1 MSLTWGS
8 VSGWW
13 APVCLV
19 LGLLYAWLMYRK
31 PVQLVKSMRYI
42 LFAFRAIVVSF
53 LALLIVSPLVRSTS
67 YQPQKPVILI
77 AQDNSESIKLFGAS
91 PKSSPK
97 ERTSNANTPPS
108 KGEGWGG
115 ALSSLKNELGDDYEV
130 HAFHFDKDLKDSL
143 SDKFNG
149 RQTDISNAL
158 HQLNERFVNR
168 NIGALVLA
176 TDGLYN
182 LGTDPQYEARNI
194 KTNIYTI
201 ALGDTIP
208 RRDLIISNVNYNKTA
223 FLGNDFEIEILAE
236 AYQSN
241 GENMQLNIMQDGRQ
255 VHSQNIS
262 ITSAAFKKVI
272 PVKLNADKKGIRK
285 FTISLAPLKNELSVQ
300 NNTETIYID
309 VLDARQ
315 KILLLYDGPHP
326 DLSVIKQAIESN
338 KNFEVKTSLVSDI
351 AAVKLNDYSLAIL
364 YQLSANSYGKLQNL
378 LQSKTPVWYI
388 AGTQVDINAFNN
400 AQKAVKINSGGQE
413 VQEAFAQP
421 VSTFSAFTLT
431 DSTQNKLSKL
441 PPLVAPFG
449 SYTASGTASVL
460 LKQKIGNVETNY
472 PLLTFNDEGGRKS
485 AVLTGEGLW
494 RWQLAEYREFGNH
507 HAVEELLSQTVQY
520 LTANANRQRFRV
532 YASKNVFDEGENVL
546 LNAELYNDALELINT
561 PDVKINLKSQT
572 GKNYSFLFTRSGQ
585 SYQLN
590 AGTLPVGEYTYSAT
604 TSNGKQTFTANGQ
617 LTVKQLNLETRQST
631 ANHQLLR
638 TIATQSDGQMLLPS
652 QISTLADL
660 IRKNENIKTVVYED
674 RRYSD
679 LIDVKWV
686 FVLILLLLS
695 AEWFLRKREGE
706 I

>member
-13 APVCLV
+13 GPVCLV

-31 PVQLVKSMRYI
+31 PVQLVKSMHYI
-42 LFAFRAIVVSF
+42 LFAFRAVVVSF

-67 YQPQKPVILI
+67 YQLQKPVILI
-77 AQDNSESIKLFGAS
+77 AQDNSESIKLFG
-91 PKSSPK
+91 
-97 ERTSNANTPPS
+97 
-108 KGEGWGG
+108 KGSLSLGKGWGE
-115 ALSSLKNELGDDYEV
+115 ALKKELGNDYEV
-130 HAFHFDKDLKDSL
+130 HEFHFDKDLKDSL

-182 LGTDPQYEARNI
+182 LGTDPLYEARNI
-194 KTNIYTI
+194 KTSIYTI

-208 RRDLIISNVNYNKTA
+208 RRDVLISNVNYNKTA

-241 GENMQLNIMQDGRQ
+241 GENMQLNITQDGRQ

-338 KNFEVKTSLVSDI
+338 KNFEVKTSQVSDI

-364 YQLSANSYGKLQNL
+364 YQLSADSYRKLQNL
-378 LQSKTPVWYI
+378 LQSKNPVWYI

-449 SYTASGTASVL
+449 NYTASGTASVL

-472 PLLTFNDEGGRKS
+472 PLLAFNDEGGRKS

-507 HAVEELLSQTVQY
+507 HTVEELLSQTVQY

-546 LNAELYNDALELINT
+546 LNAELYNDALELINI

-638 TIATQSDGQMLLPS
+638 TIASQSVGQMLLPS
-652 QISTLADL
+652 QINKLADL

-674 RRYSD
+674 KRYSD
-679 LIDVKWV
+679 LINVKWV

>member
-13 APVCLV
+13 VPACIV

-31 PVQLVKSMRYI
+31 PVQLVKGVRYA

-53 LALLIVSPLVRSTS
+53 LALLLVSPLVRSTS
-67 YQPQKPVILI
+67 YLPQKPIVII
-77 AQDNSESIKLFGAS
+77 AQDNSESIKLFGAKAASKS
-91 PKSSPK
+91 PPTG
-97 ERTSNANTPPS
+97 ETSNANS
-108 KGEGWGG
+108 WGE
-115 ALSSLKNELGDDYEV
+115 ALSALKKDLGPDFEV
-130 HAFHFDKDLKDSL
+130 HEFNFDKDLHDSL
-143 SDKFNG
+143 STKYNG
-149 RQTDISNAL
+149 RQTDISSAL

-182 LGTDPQYEARNI
+182 LGTDPQYEASNI
-194 KTNIYTI
+194 KTSIYTI

-208 RRDLIISNVNYNKTA
+208 RRDLIISNVSYNKTA
-223 FLGNDFEIEILAE
+223 FLGNDFEVEILAE
-236 AYQSN
+236 AYQSQ
-241 GENMQLNIMQDGRQ
+241 GEQMRLSITQDGRQ
-255 VHSQNIS
+255 VHSQNIGIS
-262 ITSAAFKKVI
+262 SAAFKKVI

-285 FTISLAPLKNELSVQ
+285 FIISLAPVKNELSVQ

-326 DLSVIKQAIESN
+326 DLAVIKQGIESN

-351 AAVKLNDYSLAIL
+351 SSLKLADYSMAIL
-364 YQLSANSYGKLQNL
+364 YQLSGDSYSKLQPL

-388 AGTQVDINAFNN
+388 AGTQANLPAFNGV
-400 AQKAVKINSGGQE
+400 QKVVKVTSNSQE
-413 VQEAFAQP
+413 VQEAFARP
-421 VSTFSAFTLT
+421 ASTFSAFTLT
-431 DSTQNKLSKL
+431 DSTKNKINKL
-441 PPLVAPFG
+441 PPLIASFG
-449 SYTASGTASVL
+449 NYEALGTATVL
-460 LKQKIGNVETNY
+460 LKQKIGNVETAY
-472 PLLTFNDEGGRKS
+472 PLLAFGEDAGRKL
-485 AVLTGEGLW
+485 AVLTGEGIW
-494 RWQLAEYREFGNH
+494 RWQLAEYREYGNH

-520 LTANANRQRFRV
+520 LTANADRQRFRV

-561 PDVKINLKSQT
+561 PDVKINLKSQS
-572 GKNYSFLFTRSGQ
+572 GKNYSFLFTRNGQ

-590 AGTLPVGEYTYSAT
+590 AGTIPVGEYTYSAT
-604 TSNGKQTFTANGQ
+604 TSNGKQAFTANGQ
-617 LTVKQLNLETRQST
+617 ITVKQLDLETRQST

-638 TIATQSDGQMLLPS
+638 NLAAQSGGQMLLPS
-652 QISTLADL
+652 QINKLADL

-674 RRYSD
+674 KRYSD
-679 LIDVKWV
+679 LIDVKWL
-686 FVLILLLLS
+686 FVLILLLLT

-706 I
+706 V

>member
-1 MSLTWGS
+1 MSLTWGT

-13 APVCLV
+13 APACMI

-31 PVQLVKSMRYI
+31 PVQLVKGVRYA
-42 LFAFRAIVVSF
+42 LFAFRAFVVSF
-53 LALLIVSPLVRSTS
+53 LALLLVSPMVKSTK
-67 YQPQKPVILI
+67 YLPQKPVVLI
-77 AQDNSESIKLFGAS
+77 AQDNSQSIKLFD
-91 PKSSPK
+91 KSRLSL
-97 ERTSNANTPPS
+97 S
-108 KGEGWGG
+108 
-115 ALSSLKNELGDDYEV
+115 ALKKELGDSYEV
-130 HAFHFDKDLKDSL
+130 HEFNFDKDLHDSL
-143 SDKFNG
+143 SNKYDG
-149 RQTDISNAL
+149 RQTDISSAL

-194 KTNIYTI
+194 KTSIYAI
-201 ALGDTIP
+201 ALGDTVP
-208 RRDLIISNVNYNKTA
+208 RRDLVISNVNYNKTA
-223 FLGNDFEIEILAE
+223 FLGNDFEVEILAE
-236 AYQSN
+236 AYQSK
-241 GENMQLNIMQDGRQ
+241 GEQMRLSITQDGRQ
-255 VHSQNIS
+255 VHAQNIA
-262 ITSAAFKKVI
+262 INLAAFKKVI

-285 FTISLAPLKNELSVQ
+285 FTISLAPVKNELSVQ
-300 NNTETIYID
+300 NNTENIYID

-326 DLSVIKQAIESN
+326 DLAVIKQGIESN

-351 AAVKLNDYSLAIL
+351 GPLKLADYNMAIL
-364 YQLSANSYGKLQNL
+364 YQLSADSYSKLQPL

-388 AGTQVDINAFNN
+388 AGTQANLSAFNS
-400 AQKAVKINSGGQE
+400 AQKTVKVTSNSQE
-413 VQEAFAQP
+413 IQEAFAQP

-431 DSTQNKLSKL
+431 DSTKNKISKL
-441 PPLVAPFG
+441 PPLVAAFG
-449 SYTASGTASVL
+449 SYAASGTASTL
-460 LKQKIGNVETNY
+460 LKQKIGNVETAY
-472 PLLTFNDEGGRKS
+472 PLLAFSDEGGRKS
-485 AVLTGEGLW
+485 AVLTGEGIW
-494 RWQLAEYREFGNH
+494 RWQLAEYREHGNH

-532 YASKNVFDEGENVL
+532 YASKNVFDEGENLL

-561 PDVKINLKSQT
+561 PDVKINLKSQS

-590 AGTLPVGEYTYSAT
+590 AGTLPIGEYTYQAT
-604 TSNGKQTFTANGQ
+604 TSIGKQAFTANGQ
-617 LTVKQLNLETRQST
+617 ITVKQLNLEARQST

-638 TIATQSDGQMLLPS
+638 GMAAQSGGKMLLPS
-652 QISTLADL
+652 QLTQLASL

-674 RRYSD
+674 KHYSD

-686 FVLILLLLS
+686 FILILLLLS

-706 I
+706 V

>member
-8 VSGWW
+8 VSGLWVP
-13 APVCLV
+13 ACLV
-19 LGLLYAWLMYRK
+19 LGLLYAWLLYRK
-31 PVQLVKSMRYI
+31 PVQLVKGIRYA
-42 LFAFRAIVVSF
+42 LFAFRVLVVSF
-53 LALLIVSPLVRSTS
+53 LALLLVSPLVRSSS
-67 YQPQKPVILI
+67 YLPQKPVVLI
-77 AQDNSESIKLFGAS
+77 AQDNSESIKLFGALPKPS
-91 PKSSPK
+91 PEGRVLSQKVSPIGGDL
-97 ERTSNANTPPS
+97 E
-108 KGEGWGG
+108 G
-115 ALSSLKNELGDDYEV
+115 ALATLKKELGDNYEV
-130 HAFHFDKDLKDSL
+130 HEFHFDKDLKDNL
-143 SDKFNG
+143 STKYDG
-149 RQTDISNAL
+149 RQTNISSAL

-208 RRDLIISNVNYNKTA
+208 RRDLLISNVNYNKTA
-223 FLGNDFEIEILAE
+223 FLGNDFEVETLAE
-236 AYQSN
+236 AYQSA
-241 GENMQLNIMQDGRQ
+241 GEQMRLSITQDGRQ
-255 VHSQNIS
+255 VNAQNIA

-285 FTISLAPLKNELSVQ
+285 FTISLAPVKNELSVK

-326 DLSVIKQAIESN
+326 DLAVIKQGIENN

-351 AAVKLNDYSLAIL
+351 SSLKLADYSMAIL
-364 YQLSANSYGKLQNL
+364 YQLSAGSYGKLQTL
-378 LQSKTPVWYI
+378 LQSKTPLWHI
-388 AGTQVDINAFNN
+388 AGTQTNLSAFNT
-400 AQKAVKINSGGQE
+400 AQKSVKVTSNSQE

-421 VSTFSAFTLT
+421 VSTFSAFILT

-441 PPLVAPFG
+441 PPLVAAFG
-449 SYTASGTASVL
+449 NYEALGTATVL
-460 LKQKIGNVETNY
+460 LKQKIGNVETLY
-472 PLLTFNDEGGRKS
+472 PLLAFNDEGGRKS
-485 AVLTGEGLW
+485 AVLAGEGLW

-561 PDVKINLKSQT
+561 PDVKINLKSQS

-590 AGTLPVGEYTYSAT
+590 AGTLPVGEYTYAAT
-604 TSNGKQTFTANGQ
+604 TSNGKQAFTANGQ
-617 LTVKQLNLETRQST
+617 ITIKQLNLETRQST

-638 TIATQSDGQMLLPS
+638 SIAAQSGGQMLLPS
-652 QISTLADL
+652 QISKLADL

-674 RRYSD
+674 KRYSD
-679 LIDVKWV
+679 LIDVKWF